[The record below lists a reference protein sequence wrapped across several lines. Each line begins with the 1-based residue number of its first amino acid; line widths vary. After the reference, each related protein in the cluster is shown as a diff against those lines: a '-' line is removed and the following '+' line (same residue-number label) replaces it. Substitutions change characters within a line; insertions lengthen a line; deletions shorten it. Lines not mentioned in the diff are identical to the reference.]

1 MNTAFDIASLDYD
14 KVFTFSTIGKAQR
27 RRVFKYLAPSFSD
40 KKLSILE
47 LNCGTG
53 EDAIKLSKMG
63 HQVFATDSSQGMI
76 QIAKTKQFEPNC
88 QFKTFDITS
97 LSKDV
102 FETDFDLI
110 FSNFGGF
117 NCLKQNDIQTFFEAS
132 SSILSKNGRIVLV
145 IMPKNTLWERIY
157 FSLKGQ
163 FKKAKRR
170 DTTTSLE
177 VNVAG
182 ENVKTWYYNPT
193 EIVSLASNFKLEKIK
208 PIGLCIPPSY
218 LESSIFG
225 KKISIRIL
233 SFLEHC
239 FSFSF
244 FSKYADHYYIEFKKV
259 S

>member
-14 KVFTFSTIGKAQR
+14 TEFTFSNIGKAQR
-27 RRVFKYLAPSFSD
+27 CSVFKQLKSSLSNS
-40 KKLSILE
+40 KSSILE

-53 EDAIKLSKMG
+53 EDAIQLAKMG
-63 HQVFATDSSQGMI
+63 HQVLATDISEGMI
-76 QIAKTKQFEPNC
+76 QVAKSKQHGDNC
-88 QFKTFDITS
+88 EFRKLDITALFKAS
-97 LSKDV
+97 FNTQFDV
-102 FETDFDLI
+102 I

-117 NCLKQNDIQTFFEAS
+117 NCLRLKDIQRFFETT
-132 SSILSKNGRIVLV
+132 SSILAKNGRIVLV

-170 DTTTSLE
+170 NTTVSLE

-182 ENVKTWYYNPT
+182 ENVKTWYYNPND
-193 EIVSLASNFKLEKIK
+193 IVSLASNFKLEKIK
-208 PIGLCIPPSY
+208 PIGLWIPPSY

-233 SFLEHC
+233 SFLERC

>member
-14 KVFTFSTIGKAQR
+14 TIFTFSNIGKAQR
-27 RRVFKYLAPSFSD
+27 RRVFKHLNTSLSD
-40 KKLSILE
+40 SKLSILE

-53 EDAIKLSKMG
+53 EDAIELSKMG
-63 HQVFATDSSQGMI
+63 HQVLATDISEGMI
-76 QIAKTKQFEPNC
+76 QIAKTKQFKPNC
-88 QFKTFDITS
+88 QFETLDITA
-97 LSKDV
+97 LSKDA

-117 NCLKQNDIQTFFEAS
+117 NCLKQKDIQTFFETSAS
-132 SSILSKNGRIVLV
+132 MLSKTGRIVLV

-157 FSLKGQ
+157 ITLKGQ

-170 DTTTSLE
+170 NTTESFE

-182 ENVKTWYYNPT
+182 KNVRTWYYNPKD
-193 EIVSLASNFKLEKIK
+193 IVSLASNFKLEQIK
-208 PIGLCIPPSY
+208 PIGLWIPPSY

-233 SFLEHC
+233 SFLDHC

-244 FSKYADHYYIEFKKV
+244 LSKYADHYYIEFKKA

>member
-27 RRVFKYLAPSFSD
+27 RRVFKYLSPSLSNRT
-40 KKLSILE
+40 LSILE

-53 EDAIKLSKMG
+53 EDAIKLAKMG

-76 QIAKTKQFEPNC
+76 QIAKTKQFDPNC
-88 QFKTFDITS
+88 QFETLDITT
-97 LSKDV
+97 LSRDV
-102 FETDFDLI
+102 FKTDFDLI

-117 NCLKQNDIQTFFEAS
+117 NCLKQKDIQTFFETS
-132 SSILSKNGRIVLV
+132 SSILSENGRIVLV
-145 IMPKNTLWERIY
+145 VMPKNTLWEQIY

-170 DTTTSLE
+170 NTTASLE

-182 ENVKTWYYNPT
+182 ENVETWYYNPKD
-193 EIVSLASNFKLEKIK
+193 IVSLASNFKLEKIK
-208 PIGLCIPPSY
+208 PIGLWIPPSY

-244 FSKYADHYYIEFKKV
+244 FSKCADHYYIEFKKI

>member
-27 RRVFKYLAPSFSD
+27 RRVFKYLSTNLFD
-40 KKLSILE
+40 RKTSILE

-53 EDAIKLSKMG
+53 DDAIRLSKMG

-88 QFKTFDITS
+88 HFETLDITT
-97 LSKDV
+97 LSEDV

-117 NCLKQNDIQTFFEAS
+117 NCLKQKDIQTFFETS
-132 SSILSKNGRIVLV
+132 SSILSENGRIVLV
-145 IMPKNTLWERIY
+145 IMPKNTLWEQIY

-170 DTTTSLE
+170 NTTASLD

-182 ENVKTWYYNPT
+182 ENVKTWYYNPND
-193 EIVSLASNFKLEKIK
+193 IVSLASNFKLEKIK
-208 PIGLCIPPSY
+208 PIGLWIPPSY

-225 KKISIRIL
+225 KKISIRFL
-233 SFLEHC
+233 SFLEQC